1 MVIIMIKNF
10 INTYKSLDSKTLK
23 ILRNGLKFSFII
35 CLLSIF
41 ILLTYI
47 FFFTFPTLYYIG
59 LLMFQ
64 LSLSFAIEFIICAIV
79 VDSIKKNII

>member
-1 MVIIMIKNF
+1 MIKNF

-64 LSLSFAIEFIICAIV
+64 LSLSFAIEFIICAVV

>member
-1 MVIIMIKNF
+1 MIKKF
-10 INTYKSLDSKTLK
+10 INTYKNLDVKTLK
-23 ILRNGLKFSFII
+23 ILKSGLIFSFII

-41 ILLTYI
+41 LLLSYI
-47 FFFTFPTLYYIG
+47 FFFAFPTIYYIG

-79 VDSIKKNII
+79 VDFIKKNII

>member
-1 MVIIMIKNF
+1 MIKNF

>member
-1 MVIIMIKNF
+1 MIKNF

-79 VDSIKKNII
+79 VDSIKKNIN

>member
-1 MVIIMIKNF
+1 MIKNF
-10 INTYKSLDSKTLK
+10 INTYKNLDGKTLK
-23 ILRNGLKFSFII
+23 ILKNGLKFSFII

-47 FFFTFPTLYYIG
+47 FFFTFPTIYYIG

>member
-1 MVIIMIKNF
+1 MIKNF
-10 INTYKSLDSKTLK
+10 INTYKSLDSKTFK
-23 ILRNGLKFSFII
+23 ILKNGLKFSFII

>member
-1 MVIIMIKNF
+1 MIKNF
-10 INTYKSLDSKTLK
+10 INTYKNLDGKTLK

>member
-1 MVIIMIKNF
+1 MIKNF

-47 FFFTFPTLYYIG
+47 FFFTYPTLYYIG

-64 LSLSFAIEFIICAIV
+64 LSLSFAIEFIICAVV

>member
-1 MVIIMIKNF
+1 MIKNF

-79 VDSIKKNII
+79 VDSIKNNII

>member
-1 MVIIMIKNF
+1 MIKTF
-10 INTYKSLDSKTLK
+10 INTYKNLDKKTLK
-23 ILRNGLKFSFII
+23 ILKNGFIFSFII

-47 FFFTFPTLYYIG
+47 FLFTIPTLYYIG

-64 LSLSFAIEFIICAIV
+64 LSISFAVEFIICAIV

>member
-1 MVIIMIKNF
+1 MIKNF
-10 INTYKSLDSKTLK
+10 INTYKNLDVKTLK
-23 ILRNGLKFSFII
+23 ILKSGLIFSFII

-41 ILLTYI
+41 LLLSYI
-47 FFFTFPTLYYIG
+47 FFFAFPTIYYIG

>member
-1 MVIIMIKNF
+1 MIKNF

-23 ILRNGLKFSFII
+23 ILRNGFIFSFII
-35 CLLSIF
+35 CLLSVF

-47 FFFTFPTLYYIG
+47 FFFTIPTIYYIG

>member
-1 MVIIMIKNF
+1 MIKIF
-10 INTYKSLDSKTLK
+10 INTYKNLEGKTIK
-23 ILRNGLKFSFII
+23 ILKNGLKFSFII

-47 FFFTFPTLYYIG
+47 FFFTYPTLYYIG

-64 LSLSFAIEFIICAIV
+64 LSLSFAIEFIICAVV

>member
-1 MVIIMIKNF
+1 MIKNF
-10 INTYKSLDSKTLK
+10 INTYKNLDVKTLK
-23 ILRNGLKFSFII
+23 ILKNGLIFSFMI

-41 ILLTYI
+41 LLLAYI
-47 FFFTFPTLYYIG
+47 FFFTFPTLYYVG

>member
-1 MVIIMIKNF
+1 MIKNF
-10 INTYKSLDSKTLK
+10 INTYKNLDGKTLK

-47 FFFTFPTLYYIG
+47 FFFTFPTIYYIG

>member
-1 MVIIMIKNF
+1 MMIKIF
-10 INTYKSLDSKTLK
+10 INTYKNLEGKTIK
-23 ILRNGLKFSFII
+23 ILKNGLKFSFII
-35 CLLSIF
+35 CLLSIL

-47 FFFTFPTLYYIG
+47 FFFTYPTLYYIG

-64 LSLSFAIEFIICAIV
+64 LSLSFAIEFIICAVV

>member
-1 MVIIMIKNF
+1 MMIKIF
-10 INTYKSLDSKTLK
+10 INTYKNLEGKTIK
-23 ILRNGLKFSFII
+23 ILKNGLKFSFII

-47 FFFTFPTLYYIG
+47 FFFTYPTLYYIG

-64 LSLSFAIEFIICAIV
+64 LSLSFAIEFIICAVV

>member
-1 MVIIMIKNF
+1 MIKNF

-64 LSLSFAIEFIICAIV
+64 LSLSFAIEFIIFAIV

>member
-1 MVIIMIKNF
+1 MIKNF

-23 ILRNGLKFSFII
+23 ILKNGLKFSFII

>member
-1 MVIIMIKNF
+1 MMIKIF
-10 INTYKSLDSKTLK
+10 INTYKNLEDKTIK
-23 ILRNGLKFSFII
+23 ILKNGLKFSFII
-35 CLLSIF
+35 CLLSIL

-47 FFFTFPTLYYIG
+47 FFFTYPILYYIG

-64 LSLSFAIEFIICAIV
+64 SSLSFAIEFIICAIV

>member
-1 MVIIMIKNF
+1 MIKNF

-79 VDSIKKNII
+79 VHFIKKNII

>member
-1 MVIIMIKNF
+1 MIKNF
-10 INTYKSLDSKTLK
+10 INTYKNLDVKTLK
-23 ILRNGLKFSFII
+23 ILKSGLIFSFII

-41 ILLTYI
+41 LLLSYI

-64 LSLSFAIEFIICAIV
+64 LSLSFAIEFMICAVV

>member
-1 MVIIMIKNF
+1 MIKTF
-10 INTYKSLDSKTLK
+10 INTYKNLDKKTLK
-23 ILRNGLKFSFII
+23 ILKNGFIFSFML
-35 CLLSIF
+35 CLLAVF

-47 FFFTFPTLYYIG
+47 FFFTFPTIYYIG

-79 VDSIKKNII
+79 MDSIKKNII

>member
-1 MVIIMIKNF
+1 MIKNF

-79 VDSIKKNII
+79 VDSIKKNIL

>member
-1 MVIIMIKNF
+1 MIKIF
-10 INTYKSLDSKTLK
+10 INTYKNLEDKTIK
-23 ILRNGLKFSFII
+23 ILKNGLKFSFII
-35 CLLSIF
+35 CLLSIL

-47 FFFTFPTLYYIG
+47 FFFTYPILYYIG

-64 LSLSFAIEFIICAIV
+64 SSLSFAIEFIICAIV

>member
-1 MVIIMIKNF
+1 MIKNF

-59 LLMFQ
+59 LLIFQ

>member
-1 MVIIMIKNF
+1 MIKIF
-10 INTYKSLDSKTLK
+10 INTYKNLEGKTIK
-23 ILRNGLKFSFII
+23 ILKNGLKFSFII

-47 FFFTFPTLYYIG
+47 FFFTYPTLYYIG